1 MKLLRKRHSAKRRAN
16 IIERMRRDGKEPLC
30 AHIESAFAA
39 DRQLIDEAANGK
51 TRNAIRAMQ
60 LEAEMAMSPIM
71 RARSFRIS
79 FADYRQDERFAGA
92 HHPNQRI
99 DRHLFVTM
107 NS

>member
-1 MKLLRKRHSAKRRAN
+1 
-16 IIERMRRDGKEPLC
+16 MRRDGKGLSMR
-30 AHIESAFAA
+30 ASRIAFAA
-39 DRQLIDEAANGK
+39 DRPLIDEAANGK